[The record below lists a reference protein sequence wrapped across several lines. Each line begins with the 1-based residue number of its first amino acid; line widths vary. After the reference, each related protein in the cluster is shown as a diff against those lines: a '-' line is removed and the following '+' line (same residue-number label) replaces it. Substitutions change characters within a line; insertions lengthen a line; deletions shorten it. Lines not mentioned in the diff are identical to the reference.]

1 MNEKDMVLD
10 VLSNTKSS
18 LGTYATVISECNDQD
33 LRNTFKTM
41 RNGDEAFQYE
51 LYQVASE
58 KGYYPTPAK
67 ADNTKITETKTKLT
81 NSQTQM
87 QGAGPTPTMN

>member
-10 VLSNTKSS
+10 ILSNTKSS
-18 LGTYATVISECNDQD
+18 LGTYATVIAECNDQN
-33 LRNTFKTM
+33 LRNTFKQM
-41 RNGDEAFQYE
+41 RNGDETFQYE
-51 LYQVASE
+51 LYQIAEE

-67 ADNTKITETKTKLT
+67 ADTTKINDVKTKLT

-87 QGAGPTPTMN
+87 QGAGPTPTLS